1 MHGYAQEM
9 GCLPCR
15 VHMTPH
21 QMNDKTVNIQIQ
33 PFENQISSVSY
44 EVLSADGSKSLENTL
59 VTTLGN
65 QDDYVTAELKVNNKI
80 LINTE
85 YIMKI
90 KVTAGVRDIYY
101 YTRIINQANLNT
113 ENYLNFATGFY
124 ERCLNG
130 NDEDGMISQTIEP
143 KKSR

>member
-9 GCLPCR
+9 DVIAMRDTL
-15 VHMTPH
+15 TPLS
-21 QMNDKTVNIQIQ
+21 NDKTVNIQIQ

-59 VTTLGN
+59 VTTLGK

-113 ENYLNFATGFY
+113 ENYLNFATG
-124 ERCLNG
+124 L
-130 NDEDGMISQTIEP
+130 
-143 KKSR
+143 

>member
-1 MHGYAQEM
+1 MVRSNNVYPAYYGKHIERLKIIMKKQKLSSL
-9 GCLPCR
+9 LPIA
-15 VHMTPH
+15 VFL
-21 QMNDKTVNIQIQ
+21 I
-33 PFENQISSVSY
+33 FY
-44 EVLSADGSKSLENTL
+44 
-59 VTTLGN
+59 LG
-65 QDDYVTAELKVNNKI
+65 LGI
-80 LINTE
+80 WSE

-130 NDEDGMISQTIEP
+130 NDEDRT
-143 KKSR
+143 R